1 MKLSGTDSIYLTLGL
16 LLTIATTGAFYSSFW
31 RGWLNWKSFENS
43 SAIFNLRYY
52 EYCLQITSSQLY

>member
-1 MKLSGTDSIYLTLGL
+1 MKLSGTDSIYLRLGL
-16 LLTIATTGAFYSSFW
+16 IIATGAFSSSFLM
-31 RGWLNWKSFENS
+31 GWLNWKSFENS